1 MPYSQSSNL
10 FPMTHSLQVIYI
22 KWRNKV
28 KKNHPI
34 SEEPSAMEA
43 VRRWVKDYDFRKAEG
58 KRSLN
63 LFEKFDYDL
72 RVEFR
77 LFRVKIFN
85 TIVFKG

>member
-1 MPYSQSSNL
+1 
-10 FPMTHSLQVIYI
+10 
-22 KWRNKV
+22 
-28 KKNHPI
+28 
-34 SEEPSAMEA
+34 MEA
-43 VRRWVKDYDFRKAEG
+43 IRSWVKDYDFRKAEG

-63 LFEKFDYDL
+63 SFEKFDYDL

>member
-1 MPYSQSSNL
+1 
-10 FPMTHSLQVIYI
+10 
-22 KWRNKV
+22 
-28 KKNHPI
+28 
-34 SEEPSAMEA
+34 MEA

-77 LFRVKIFN
+77 LFRVKIKTLVAFR
-85 TIVFKG
+85 G

>member
-1 MPYSQSSNL
+1 
-10 FPMTHSLQVIYI
+10 
-22 KWRNKV
+22 
-28 KKNHPI
+28 
-34 SEEPSAMEA
+34 MEA

>member
-1 MPYSQSSNL
+1 
-10 FPMTHSLQVIYI
+10 
-22 KWRNKV
+22 
-28 KKNHPI
+28 
-34 SEEPSAMEA
+34 MEA
-43 VRRWVKDYDFRKAEG
+43 VRRWVKGYDFRKAEG

-63 LFEKFDYDL
+63 FFEKFYYDL